1 MKGNKMSKK
10 THWTHVADNALFTVE
25 TPERKRKLF
34 KWGLAIDRMP
44 LNKPKFN
51 KTKKLEVSEE
61 E

>member
-1 MKGNKMSKK
+1 MSKK
-10 THWTHVADNALFTVE
+10 THWTHVADNALFTIE

-34 KWGLAIDRMP
+34 KWGLAIDRIP
-44 LNKPKFN
+44 LNKPKLN